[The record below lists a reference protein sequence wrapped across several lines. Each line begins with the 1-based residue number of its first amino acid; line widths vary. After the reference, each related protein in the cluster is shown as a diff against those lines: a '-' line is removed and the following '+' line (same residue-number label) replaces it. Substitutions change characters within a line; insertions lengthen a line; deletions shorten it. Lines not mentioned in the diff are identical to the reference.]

1 MGRIYYGSFKSYNGN
16 TFLCEIWDGASGSLS
31 GGTELKLSGDL
42 LKIEQQGQGDKL
54 YEKGTFTRKSKAV
67 VSFVVN
73 DSTTE
78 GVFQNMGVDQED
90 KYALVVYRN
99 NSLYWIGR
107 ILADQMQ
114 YERRALIN
122 TPFEITA
129 VDGLSLLD
137 RFKIDPAWFN
147 STTLRINIIDL
158 IRRMLEATGLDDYYT
173 HLSASSN
180 YIIDATELSDLATQ
194 EINLNSTIADFE
206 LFQDQVE
213 SIANSE
219 IYKYCNEVLEDVL
232 QGFGSRIMYQNGS
245 YWLFNP
251 VHFAETNPISYKRYN
266 TSGVLSGTVS
276 SYPHVDTLSTTAR
289 RQFEAYPVITHQ
301 PALKYIRLNYKRR
314 AFVWNVRTRSSAT
327 TSVLSV
333 GGLEPPSSAN
343 FQNPSLEV
351 KALLKFAQQSF
362 AVPPKVAK
370 IKILYRVFGWDSSTG
385 WQGWDD
391 ASQTWVSV
399 PTQPGFIQVE
409 ADVVNYEL
417 APNKTI
423 AVYTLDFQ
431 KTFTAGI
438 PSGYDF
444 FAEFQIAGANTSSPL
459 SNPTT
464 SGIAI
469 WGSAFLNIEDAD
481 KKTTRIV
488 NTNNVG
494 ASEIYETEIKYG
506 YPETWVSPQNTGRG
520 GDSVNR
526 YASKMMA
533 LYCKSPMT
541 IEGNYVD
548 SGSYNAMRV
557 LSFDGYNWLFN
568 GGVFLAQPEQ
578 WSANWV
584 RVLPSPDNVVI
595 DSEDII
601 DVVNAGDKTSDA
613 MKRVISQVQGIRDNL
628 SNLPVNLPYDI
639 MGVALQAPT
648 TTPSVNTDFA
658 IKAAYVQGSD
668 QLYFKVQEEGKVRTL
683 TAGTYTQ
690 DTDEELI
697 VCDTNG
703 GNITVVLGNAN
714 ELKGRIYRFKKTK
727 SLHKVAIQA
736 TAIDDLTE
744 IELSSKNESV
754 SVQSD
759 GVQWWRIAQWH

>member
-1 MGRIYYGSFKSYNGN
+1 MARLYFGSFKSYNGN
-16 TFLCEIWDGASGSLS
+16 TFLCEIWDGASGSTTS
-31 GGTELKLSGDL
+31 GTELKLSGDL

-67 VSFVVN
+67 VSFVVT
-73 DSTTE
+73 DTTTE

-99 NSLYWIGR
+99 GALYWIGR

-114 YERRALIN
+114 YERRALVN

-158 IRRMLEATGLDDYYT
+158 VRRMLATTGLDDYYDF
-173 HLSASSN
+173 LSASSN
-180 YIIDATELSDLATQ
+180 YIIDATELSDLATE

-206 LFQDQVE
+206 LFQDQSE

-219 IYKYCNEVLEDVL
+219 IYKYCSEVLEDVL
-232 QGFGSRIMYQNGS
+232 QGFGSRIMYQLGS
-245 YWLFNP
+245 YWIFNP

-276 SYPHVDTLSTTAR
+276 SYPHVDALSTNAR
-289 RQFEAYPVITHQ
+289 RQFEAYPIITHQ

-314 AFVWNVRTRSSAT
+314 AFAWNVRTQSSAT

-333 GGLEPPSSAN
+333 GGLTPPNAVN
-343 FQNPSLEV
+343 FQDPSLQV
-351 KALLKFAQQSF
+351 KAILKFAQQSF
-362 AVPPKVAK
+362 GVPPKVAK
-370 IKILYRVFGWDSSTG
+370 INILYRVFGWDASTG

-391 ASQTWVSV
+391 AQQLWISV
-399 PTQPGFIQVE
+399 PTQPSFIQVE
-409 ADVVNYEL
+409 ADVINYEL
-417 APNKTI
+417 APNQTI
-423 AVYTLDFQ
+423 AVYTLDFE
-431 KTFTAGI
+431 KTFTALL

-444 FAEFQIAGANTSSPL
+444 FAEFQIFGGNVSSPL
-459 SNPTT
+459 TNPIST
-464 SGIAI
+464 GINV
-469 WGSAFLNIEDAD
+469 WGSAFLNVEDSD
-481 KKTTRIV
+481 KKTTRV
-488 NTNNVG
+488 TNTNNTG

-506 YPETWVSPQNTGRG
+506 YPETWISPQITGRG

-548 SGSYNAMRV
+548 SGSYNGMRV
-557 LSFDGYNWLFN
+557 LSFDDYFWLFN
-568 GGVFLAQPEQ
+568 GGVFLAQKEQ

-595 DSEDII
+595 NAEDII
-601 DVVNAGDKTSDA
+601 DVVEMGDKTADA
-613 MKRVISQVQGIRDNL
+613 VKRVISQVQGIRDNL

-639 MGVALQAPT
+639 SAVALQAPT
-648 TTPSVNTDFA
+648 STPSINTDFY
-658 IKAAYVQGSD
+658 IQAAYTQSD
-668 QLYFKVQEEGKVRTL
+668 NQLKFKLQEKGKVRNL
-683 TAGTYTQ
+683 TTGTYTQ

-697 VCDTNG
+697 ICDTAAG
-703 GNITVVLGNAN
+703 AITVNLGDATL
-714 ELKGRIYRFKKTK
+714 LKGMTYSFKKT
-727 SLHKVAIQA
+727 HENHAMTIQA
-736 TAIDDLTE
+736 TLIDDNGEVVLN
-744 IELSSKNESV
+744 SKNACLT
-754 SVQSD
+754 VQSD
-759 GVQWWRIAQWH
+759 GVQWWVISIYP